1 MKRKS
6 RHRLAPRLSDARPCG
21 NECKGPLALTGEI
34 IAYEQGELD
43 DEHTV
48 ALFQRLVDTGLA
60 WQLQGHYGR
69 TAAALIESGEVTQR
83 ARGAAGAEG

>member
-1 MKRKS
+1 MKR
-6 RHRLAPRLSDARPCG
+6 RQQHRMAPRLSDARPCKG
-21 NECKGPLALTGEI
+21 ACGPLDLTGEI